1 MYRRNHVRRSRPYAL
16 IAALSIAVF
25 WLVFLAVAYVSL
37 DSVVVAVWVG
47 SFLVIV
53 NLVTFIF
60 FGYDKSIAGRP
71 VYRVP
76 ESVLLWLAF
85 SGGSPA
91 AGLAQLL
98 FRHKTRKRAFR
109 LAFFSILFAQIAI
122 VFYGYRKQL
131 YVPLWIEVRPPFAGI
146 L

>member
-1 MYRRNHVRRSRPYAL
+1 MYVAYVPYAL
-16 IAALSIAVF
+16 IAALSVAVF
-25 WLVFLAVAYVSL
+25 WLVLLAAAYMCL
-37 DSVVVAVWVG
+37 DPVVVAVWVG
-47 SFLVIV
+47 SFLVAV

-109 LAFFSILFAQIAI
+109 LAYFAILFAQIAI
-122 VFYGYRKQL
+122 VFYGYRKQMYL
-131 YVPLWIEVRPPFAGI
+131 PLSIEVPSPLAI
-146 L
+146 VL

>member
-1 MYRRNHVRRSRPYAL
+1 MYVTHVPYAL
-16 IAALSIAVF
+16 FAALAVVAC
-25 WLVFLAVAYVSL
+25 WLVFLAAAYMSL

-47 SFLVIV
+47 SLLVAV

-76 ESVLLWLAF
+76 ESVLLWLALC
-85 SGGSPA
+85 GGSPA
-91 AGLAQLL
+91 AGIAQLL

-109 LAFFSILFAQIAI
+109 LAYIAILLAQIAI
-122 VFYGYRKQL
+122 VFYGYRKQV
-131 YVPLWIEVRPPFAGI
+131 YIPLWMEVRLPFAGI

>member
-1 MYRRNHVRRSRPYAL
+1 MYVAHVPYAL

-37 DSVVVAVWVG
+37 DSVIVAVWVG
-47 SFLVIV
+47 SFLVVV

-71 VYRVP
+71 IYRVP
-76 ESVLLWLAF
+76 ESVLLWLALC
-85 SGGSPA
+85 GGSPA

-109 LAFFSILFAQIAI
+109 LAYFSILFAQIAI